1 MKKTAILALTLLG
14 FLLPGTSHGVEPA
27 EKYYPLKEGIT
38 WVYSVSS
45 KKPGGERITVTSLA
59 PREVKGK
66 TAHPR
71 KWEVGGGVKYYFIA
85 KDDAG
90 VYRYAEQ
97 KGDAGEPQI
106 ITPKVYY
113 LKNPVDVGTTWDT
126 VTKLG
131 EDELKVNITVE
142 SIGEK
147 VQVPAG
153 KYENC
158 VKLKHEGRM
167 QPKEGGTVP
176 LSLTAYEWYAPG
188 VGLVKSMFTIK
199 QSIKGKATAQDSV
212 THQLE
217 SFKP

>member
-1 MKKTAILALTLLG
+1 MKKPVIIAAVMLS
-14 FLLPGTSHGVEPA
+14 FLLPWTSCWGAPA
-27 EKYYPLKEGIT
+27 DSYYPLKEGMT

-45 KKPGGERITVTSLA
+45 NKPGGEKITVSNLA
-59 PREVKGK
+59 PRELKGK
-66 TAHPR
+66 SVNPR
-71 KWEVGGGVKYYFIA
+71 KWEIAGGVKYYFIA
-85 KDDAG
+85 KDDSG

-97 KGDAGEPQI
+97 KGETGEPQV

-113 LKNPVDVGTTWDT
+113 LKNPVEIGTTWDT
-126 VTKLG
+126 TTKM
-131 EDELKVNITVE
+131 EADELKVNIAVE

-153 KYENC
+153 NYKEC
-158 VKLKHEGRM
+158 VKLKHEGKM
-167 QPKEGGTVP
+167 EAKEGGS

-188 VGLVKSMFTIK
+188 VGLVKSMFTVK
-199 QSIKGKATAQDSV
+199 QSIKGKVEAADSI